1 MSPYTCYP
9 RLIFY
14 PARETSEV
22 RIHVVLVNSV
32 QTFAAVEKR
41 RVDLT
46 LPDRRRRRCGK
57 ALSKA
62 YTRPSETRGQLL
74 YSTARCARQVRM
86 R

>member
-22 RIHVVLVNSV
+22 QIHVVLVNSV

-41 RVDLT
+41 RVDQHLRPQE
-46 LPDRRRRRCGK
+46 LERRTESWRRN
-57 ALSKA
+57 
-62 YTRPSETRGQLL
+62 RPEQPV
-74 YSTARCARQVRM
+74 C
-86 R
+86 